1 MLSKCAN
8 PACTRAFR
16 YLHEGK
22 LFWRE
27 TNRGSGPG
35 MVLKGEWFWLCD
47 HCFHMCHLGADPAHY
62 VIEKGPEQVRRGRQD
77 KDPLPLP

>member
-8 PACTRAFR
+8 PACTRSFR

-27 TNRGSGPG
+27 PG
-35 MVLKGEWFWLCD
+35 RDPRTGAVVKGEWFWLCD
-47 HCFHMCHLGADPAHY
+47 HCFYMCHPGADFARCA
-62 VIEKGPEQVRRGRQD
+62 IEIAEGTTKLGEV
-77 KDPLPLP
+77 LF

>member
-8 PACTRAFR
+8 PACTRSFR

-27 TNRGSGPG
+27 PSRDSTTGA
-35 MVLKGEWFWLCD
+35 VVKGEWFWLCD
-47 HCFHMCHLGADPAHY
+47 HCFYRCYPGADLASWA
-62 VIEKGPEQVRRGRQD
+62 VEKGPEQHSARLARRRR
-77 KDPLPLP
+77 